1 MSNSPTPETNLRER
15 KGVGGGLIQYYK
27 LNFGGDQYLAS
38 YFAAT

>member
-15 KGVGGGLIQYYK
+15 KGVGGGLIQYK
-27 LNFGGDQYLAS
+27 LNFGGDQYLAN